1 MRFDHGP
8 AMEETRVLP
17 LDHEDS
23 LEKRMATHCNILAWR
38 IPWTEEPGGL
48 ESSSVQSLSH
58 VRLFATP
65 WTVALQASLSIT
77 NSWSLFKLVSIELVT

>member
-8 AMEETRVLP
+8 AMEEIRVLP

-38 IPWTEEPGGL
+38 ISWTEEPGGL